1 MNLYD
6 LFQKLEL
13 HGEADDEV
21 RVYIDSYVYSIE
33 DVRRDGDVVLI
44 ETELQ

>member
-6 LFQKLEL
+6 LLQKLEL
-13 HGEADDEV
+13 HGQPDDEV
-21 RVYIDSYVYSIE
+21 RVYIDSYVYKIE